1 MCCSFNFQ
9 GRNVRPSDE
18 TLVIAAGRPGIQMH
32 FGFRLADG
40 RLVINARSETALEK
54 TLFRESLLCR
64 RIAIPADCFHEWDKD
79 KVKYTFTRPDG
90 RQMYLAGICG
100 KSCFVIH
107 CQSTSTCRRR
117 KRRQEKQ
124 ALGRSRGGFS
134 TKIHALS
141 DALGNPLQFILTGGG
156 VSDYLQALP
165 LLLD

>member
-18 TLVIAAGRPGIQMH
+18 TLVIAAGRQGVQMR

-64 RIAIPADCFHEWDKD
+64 RIAIPADCFHEWDRD

-100 KSCFVIH
+100 KSCFVILTTAANRSMAPVH
-107 CQSTSTCRRR
+107 DRMPLILEDINAWMEEGDGFIPMLNMRPVELAR
-117 KRRQEKQ
+117 MAGIRQ
-124 ALGRSRGGFS
+124 GS
-134 TKIHALS
+134 
-141 DALGNPLQFILTGGG
+141 
-156 VSDYLQALP
+156 
-165 LLLD
+165 LL